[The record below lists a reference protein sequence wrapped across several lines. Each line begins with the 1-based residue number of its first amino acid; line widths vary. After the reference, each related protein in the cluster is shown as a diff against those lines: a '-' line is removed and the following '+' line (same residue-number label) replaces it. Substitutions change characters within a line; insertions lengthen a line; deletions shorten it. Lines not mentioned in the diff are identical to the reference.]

1 MRCELYVHF
10 SDAFVVLGERGL
22 LNHVM
27 GGSDEGIPLQSCPM
41 CGPTLVVR
49 YEHHAGEHIYCR
61 NCGGEFAL
69 ELQDGV
75 LTAVPTGKQG
85 QAADLEPEVDSARR
99 YR

>member
-49 YEHHAGEHIYCR
+49 HEHHVVSIFTVAIVVVNLR
-61 NCGGEFAL
+61 
-69 ELQDGV
+69 
-75 LTAVPTGKQG
+75 
-85 QAADLEPEVDSARR
+85 
-99 YR
+99 